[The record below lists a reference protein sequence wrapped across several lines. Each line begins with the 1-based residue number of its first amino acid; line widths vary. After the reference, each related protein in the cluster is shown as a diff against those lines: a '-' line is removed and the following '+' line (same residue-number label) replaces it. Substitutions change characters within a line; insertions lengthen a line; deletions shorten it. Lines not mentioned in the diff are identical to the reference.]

1 MSDFRADQSPVGDQG
16 DRPTCVAFAVG
27 GAHEWLAADGELRSA
42 EDAMWAAHQIGTVP
56 GREEISVRWALE
68 GLSAHEHASEQAWPY
83 GTPQWPAGRPAA
95 ALGCAN
101 RRALP
106 AWLRLQPLSF
116 TAIRE
121 QLAAGNAVL
130 VSLRVVPAAW
140 RRPDATIDAEPG
152 RKAPGNHA
160 VLAVGATKPG
170 EDPER
175 AIVKNSW
182 GPQWGRDGYGYLTRR
197 YLESYGVRMHV
208 LEREGDGA
216 R

>member
-1 MSDFRADQSPVGDQG
+1 VIDLRADQSPVGDQG
-16 DRPTCVAFAVG
+16 DRPTCVAFAVS
-27 GAHEWLAADGELRSA
+27 GAHEWLAADSELRSA

-56 GREEISVRWALE
+56 GREEVSVRWALE
-68 GLSAHEHASEQAWPY
+68 GLAAHEHASEQAWPY
-83 GTPQWPAGRPAA
+83 GAPQWPAGRPAP
-95 ALGCAN
+95 ALDGAN
-101 RRALP
+101 RRELP
-106 AWLRLQPLSF
+106 AWRRMQTLSF
-116 TAIRE
+116 AAIRE

-140 RRPDATIDAEPG
+140 RRPDARIDVAPG
-152 RKAPGNHA
+152 RKAPGTHA
-160 VLAVGATKPG
+160 VLAVGATEPG

-182 GPQWGRDGYGYLTRR
+182 GPRWGRNGYGYLSRR
-197 YLESYGVRMHV
+197 YLESYGLRMHV

>member
-1 MSDFRADQSPVGDQG
+1 VIDFRADQSRVRDQG
-16 DRPTCVAFAVG
+16 GRPTCVAFAVS
-27 GAHEWLAADGELRSA
+27 GAHEWLAADRELRSA

-95 ALGCAN
+95 ALEAPN
-101 RRALP
+101 RRALSS
-106 AWLRLQPLSF
+106 WWRLQPLSF
-116 TAIRE
+116 ATIRAQVAE
-121 QLAAGNAVL
+121 GNAVL

-160 VLAVGATKPG
+160 VLAVGATEPG

-182 GPQWGRDGYGYLTRR
+182 GPRWGCDGYGYLSRR
-197 YLESYGVRMHV
+197 YLETYGLRMHV
-208 LEREGDGA
+208 LERERDDA